1 MDEYLQQ
8 TKDRLKWAEE
18 LLGVTYEQYDRELLK
33 KCIEDLKISV
43 NNIER
48 WSNNQEKIR
57 ARTNGFVQSED
68 ANGCRRAATGKETL

>member
-33 KCIEDLKISV
+33 KCIVDLKISI

-48 WSNNQEKIR
+48 WGDNQEKVR
-57 ARTNGFVQSED
+57 ARTNGFVQI
-68 ANGCRRAATGKETL
+68 AGAGGRRLESTGKEG